1 MQLAH
6 EVREVS
12 RERGATAGI
21 QSYSSGGCSC
31 GYGLAPRPVSK
42 AIHLAAAVAFLAV
55 EIANGATTS

>member
-1 MQLAH
+1 LALF
-6 EVREVS
+6 S
-12 RERGATAGI
+12 
-21 QSYSSGGCSC
+21 